1 MLRVGGGVSL
11 DRLSDAAMRVFPGC
25 REFHREI
32 MEEKDQTKRLALW
45 IEERLNVPVVRNSRV
60 DVGELS
66 IWVKRVRRG
75 KVFDVVVL
83 RK

>member
-1 MLRVGGGVSL
+1 
-11 DRLSDAAMRVFPGC
+11 
-25 REFHREI
+25 

>member
-1 MLRVGGGVSL
+1 MIKILK
-11 DRLSDAAMRVFPGC
+11 
-25 REFHREI
+25 
-32 MEEKDQTKRLALW
+32 MEEKDQKKRLALW